1 MNYLYFFIK
10 CFKIGLAEECIKG
23 GLHIMG
29 YITDQEQKQILSHNL
44 SYYIDLS
51 DKDQKEIAIELD
63 INPPTLNQW
72 VNGKAIPSVSLLKRL
87 AAYFNIGLGDLV
99 NSHDENAHLND
110 ITPEEMRLIEAYRKA
125 PSLIKTSVYK
135 LLDIS
140 EKPFEKV

>member
-1 MNYLYFFIK
+1 
-10 CFKIGLAEECIKG
+10 
-23 GLHIMG
+23 MG